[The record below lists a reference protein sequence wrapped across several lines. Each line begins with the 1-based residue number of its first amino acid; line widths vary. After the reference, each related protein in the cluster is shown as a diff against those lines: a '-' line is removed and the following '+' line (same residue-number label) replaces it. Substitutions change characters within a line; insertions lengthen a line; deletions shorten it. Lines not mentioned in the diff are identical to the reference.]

1 MTTAKVNP
9 HRPYYTPGLHHHNY
23 TSLPSNDSI
32 PLLLLEEPDH
42 AQFKSLTTRC
52 TSFALLKYFVTM
64 LTSPFE
70 VGTTLLQVQYS
81 PHQDVE
87 VFGLP
92 QLDSSSRLSSSIH
105 QFDADSDSED
115 DGFYRRPEDRTSIDT
130 IRIRT
135 DSNSLSSVSVF
146 DDKNRPIYQMAPME
160 GGGVLEILS
169 SIVKQPTEGWKSL
182 FKGQRVTWVYEMLRT
197 LLRPTLE
204 SSLND
209 LFGLYDDTIPLLHLD
224 SVTPNITTLLAS
236 HLVVGVL
243 LSPLEI
249 ARTRLVVQS
258 ASPLCSKYNGPLHAL
273 RTMFSEEGGIRGVY
287 LSKNL
292 LPTLFYH
299 LITPLISCS
308 TPLLIAR
315 ILRISAADSPI
326 LYGAAELTLST
337 LGLLILL
344 PLETI
349 RKRLHC
355 QVPGDFKSTVAIR
368 PQPYRGVL
376 DALYKI
382 MKEEGTRHK
391 RSANANVNRN
401 KNTKHWMD
409 DHSSSD
415 SDADLFPQRQATNN
429 VKTVT
434 SAWGIRGLY
443 RGFSMQL
450 AANVMLF
457 VFQTMNGLDG
467 RE

>member
-1 MTTAKVNP
+1 
-9 HRPYYTPGLHHHNY
+9 
-23 TSLPSNDSI
+23 
-32 PLLLLEEPDH
+32 
-42 AQFKSLTTRC
+42 
-52 TSFALLKYFVTM
+52 
-64 LTSPFE
+64 
-70 VGTTLLQVQYS
+70 
-81 PHQDVE
+81 
-87 VFGLP
+87 
-92 QLDSSSRLSSSIH
+92 
-105 QFDADSDSED
+105 
-115 DGFYRRPEDRTSIDT
+115 
-130 IRIRT
+130 
-135 DSNSLSSVSVF
+135 
-146 DDKNRPIYQMAPME
+146 
-160 GGGVLEILS
+160 
-169 SIVKQPTEGWKSL
+169 
-182 FKGQRVTWVYEMLRT
+182 MLRT

-224 SVTPNITTLLAS
+224 NVTPNITTLLAS

-249 ARTRLVVQS
+249 VRTRLVVQS
-258 ASPLCSKYNGPLHAL
+258 ASPLCSKYNGPIHAL
-273 RTMFSEEGGIRGVY
+273 RTMFTEEGGIRGVY

-315 ILRISAADSPI
+315 LLRISAADSPI

-355 QVPGDFKSTVAIR
+355 QVPGEFKSTVAIR

-382 MKEEGTRHK
+382 MKEEGTRLK
-391 RSANANVNRN
+391 RSTKTDGSNN
-401 KNTKHWMD
+401 KKKNKHWME

-415 SDADLFPQRQATNN
+415 SDADLFPQHQANKT
-429 VKTVT
+429 KTVT

-450 AANVMLF
+450 ATNVMLF
-457 VFQTMNGLDG
+457 VFQTVNGLDG

>member
-1 MTTAKVNP
+1 
-9 HRPYYTPGLHHHNY
+9 
-23 TSLPSNDSI
+23 
-32 PLLLLEEPDH
+32 
-42 AQFKSLTTRC
+42 
-52 TSFALLKYFVTM
+52 
-64 LTSPFE
+64 
-70 VGTTLLQVQYS
+70 
-81 PHQDVE
+81 
-87 VFGLP
+87 
-92 QLDSSSRLSSSIH
+92 
-105 QFDADSDSED
+105 
-115 DGFYRRPEDRTSIDT
+115 
-130 IRIRT
+130 
-135 DSNSLSSVSVF
+135 
-146 DDKNRPIYQMAPME
+146 
-160 GGGVLEILS
+160 
-169 SIVKQPTEGWKSL
+169 
-182 FKGQRVTWVYEMLRT
+182 MLRT

-224 SVTPNITTLLAS
+224 NVTPNITTLLAS

-249 ARTRLVVQS
+249 VRTRVVVQS
-258 ASPLCSKYNGPLHAL
+258 ASPLCSKYNGPINAL
-273 RTMFSEEGGIRGVY
+273 RTMFAEEGGIRGVY

-292 LPTLFYH
+292 IPTLFYH

-315 ILRISAADSPI
+315 LLRISAADSPI

-337 LGLLILL
+337 LGLLVLL

-355 QVPGDFKSTVAIR
+355 QVPGEFKTTVAIR

-391 RSANANVNRN
+391 RSTKTQNHKEKKNN
-401 KNTKHWMD
+401 KQWID

-415 SDADLFPQRQATNN
+415 SDADLFPQPQAAHP
-429 VKTVT
+429 KATVT

-443 RGFSMQL
+443 RGFTMQL

-457 VFQTMNGLDG
+457 VFQTVNGLDG